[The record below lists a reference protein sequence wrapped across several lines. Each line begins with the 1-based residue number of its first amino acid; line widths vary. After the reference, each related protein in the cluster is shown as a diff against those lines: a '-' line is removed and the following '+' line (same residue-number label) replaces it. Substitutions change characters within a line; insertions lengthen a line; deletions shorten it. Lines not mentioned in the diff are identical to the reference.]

1 MKLLS
6 MTTGGEWVPL
16 ASESAD
22 DRKAVERNRETLKKS
37 LLESLRAENLI
48 VLTGLGT
55 SLCVY
60 EGKNRL
66 APTMDDLW
74 DAARE
79 ATGTASFDKILEKVH
94 YVATEADPVFPD
106 KTRMKKDIELLLSH
120 CQLAQA
126 FSPDGVIASFI
137 RGTEQLIVAKCTF
150 VKDGFTLGT
159 HEAFLRRVAR
169 RSTRSPR
176 TRLFTTNYDL
186 CFERAASG
194 AGFIV
199 LDGFSHTLP
208 QQFNSSYYGF
218 DFVRRD
224 DTLSTP
230 DFLPNV
236 FQLYK
241 LHGSVD
247 WDRRDDEVWRATEP
261 NNPVLIYP
269 RDSKFELS
277 YEPPF
282 LEIMGRFLSALRQPK
297 TALLVIG
304 FGFNDKHLTQPV
316 LSAIRSNVGLRL
328 TVVDPALS
336 ESQNP
341 AIARLT
347 DLVAHGDAR
356 ISLVAAKFEEFV
368 PLLPDL
374 VAVSEEE
381 QHEFRFTRRQIR
393 ADEQQS

>member
-1 MKLLS
+1 MQLFS
-6 MTTGGEWVPL
+6 SSTGGKWVPL
-16 ASESAD
+16 VENTPEEAKQA
-22 DRKAVERNRETLKKS
+22 ERNRDTLKKS
-37 LLESLRAENLI
+37 LLETLRAENLV

-55 SLCVY
+55 SLCVM
-60 EGKNRL
+60 EGSTRL
-66 APTMDDLW
+66 APTMADLW
-74 DAARE
+74 DAART
-79 ATGTASFDKILEKVH
+79 ATGTSEFDALLGTVR
-94 YVATEADPVFPD
+94 YTATEPDPASLGN
-106 KTRMKKDIELLLSH
+106 TRVRKDIELLLSH

-126 FSPDGVIASFI
+126 FSPAANIETFI
-137 RGTEQLIVAKCTF
+137 HDTEQLIVRKCAF

-159 HEAFLRRVAR
+159 HETFLRRVAR

-186 CFERAASG
+186 CFEQAASS

-208 QQFNSSYYGF
+208 QRFNSTYFAF

-247 WDRRDDEVWRATEP
+247 WDRRGDEVFRMTQP
-261 NNPVLIYP
+261 TTPVLIYP

-277 YEPPF
+277 YEPPY
-282 LEIMGRFLSALRQPK
+282 LEMMGRFLSSLRQPK

-304 FGFNDKHLTQPV
+304 FGFNDKHLTQPI
-316 LSAIRSNVGLRL
+316 LSAIRSNVGLRV
-328 TVVDPALS
+328 TVVDPALATS
-336 ESQNP
+336 TNDAVTRFTE
-341 AIARLT
+341 
-347 DLVAHGDAR
+347 LVSHGDAR
-356 ISLVAAKFEEFV
+356 ISLVAAKFEQFV

-381 QHEFRFTRRQIR
+381 QHEARFARRTQR
-393 ADEQQS
+393 ADEQL

>member
-1 MKLLS
+1 M
-6 MTTGGEWVPL
+6 
-16 ASESAD
+16 A
-22 DRKAVERNRETLKKS
+22 
-37 LLESLRAENLI
+37 
-48 VLTGLGT
+48 
-55 SLCVY
+55 
-60 EGKNRL
+60 
-66 APTMDDLW
+66 DLW

-79 ATGTASFDKILEKVH
+79 NTGSAAFDKILSKVH
-94 YVATEADPVFPD
+94 YVATEPVPESPGE
-106 KTRMKKDIELLLSH
+106 TRPKRDIELLLSQ

-126 FSPDGVIASFI
+126 FTPEEKIAKFI
-137 RGTEQLIVAKCTF
+137 RDAEHLIVRKCAF
-150 VKDGFTLGT
+150 VKDAFTLGT
-159 HEAFLRRVAR
+159 HETFLRRVAR

-208 QQFNSSYYGF
+208 QQFNSSYYAF

-224 DTLSTP
+224 DSLNSP

-247 WDRRDDEVWRATEP
+247 WDRRDDEVWRASEP
-261 NNPVLIYP
+261 KNPVLIYP

-282 LEIMGRFLSALRQPK
+282 LEMMGRFLSALRQPK

-316 LSAIRSNVGLRL
+316 LSAIRSNVGLRI
-328 TVVDPALS
+328 TVVDPALAT
-336 ESQNP
+336 SQNQ

-347 DLVAHGDAR
+347 DLVAQGDAR
-356 ISLVAAKFEEFV
+356 ISLVAAKFEDFV
-368 PLLPDL
+368 PMLPDL

-381 QHEFRFTRRQIR
+381 QHEARFMRRQHR
-393 ADEQQS
+393 ADEQQP

>member
-6 MTTGGEWVPL
+6 MMTGGEWVPL
-16 ASESAD
+16 ASEDPD
-22 DRKAVERNRETLKKS
+22 DGKTVERNRETLKKS

-60 EGKNRL
+60 EGKERL
-66 APTMDDLW
+66 APTMADLW
-74 DAARE
+74 DAARN
-79 ATGTASFDKILEKVH
+79 AAGANPFDEILAKVR
-94 YVATEADPVFPD
+94 YVALEPDPD
-106 KTRMKKDIELLLSH
+106 SSGKTRLKKDIELLLSH

-126 FSPDGVIASFI
+126 FSPEDVIAKFI
-137 RGTEQLIVAKCTF
+137 RDTEQLIVAKCAF

-159 HEAFLRRVAR
+159 HETFLRRVAR

-208 QQFNSSYYGF
+208 QQFNSSYYAF

-224 DTLSTP
+224 DTLNAP

-247 WDRRDDEVWRATEP
+247 WDRRDDEVWRSSEP
-261 NNPVLIYP
+261 KNPVLIYP

-282 LEIMGRFLSALRQPK
+282 LEMMGRFLSALRQPK

-316 LSAIRSNVGLRL
+316 LSAIRSNVGLRI
-328 TVVDPALS
+328 TVVDPALPS
-336 ESQNP
+336 SQNQ
-341 AIARLT
+341 AIGCLT

-374 VAVSEEE
+374 IAVSEEE
-381 QHEFRFTRRQIR
+381 QHESRFMRRHPR
-393 ADEQQS
+393 ANEQQS

>member
-6 MTTGGEWVPL
+6 MTTGGEWVSL
-16 ASESAD
+16 ASESPHD
-22 DRKAVERNRETLKKS
+22 GNAVERNRDSLKKS

-48 VLTGLGT
+48 ILTGLGT

-60 EGKNRL
+60 EGENRL
-66 APTMDDLW
+66 APTMADLW

-79 ATGTASFDKILEKVH
+79 TTGSAPFDKILAKVH
-94 YVATEADPVFPD
+94 YVATEPVLDSPGE
-106 KTRMKKDIELLLSH
+106 TRPKRDIELLLSH

-126 FSPDGVIASFI
+126 FTPEEKIANFI
-137 RGTEQLIVAKCTF
+137 RDTEQLIVTKCAF

-159 HEAFLRRVAR
+159 HETFLRRVAR

-208 QQFNSSYYGF
+208 QQFNSSYYAF

-224 DTLSTP
+224 DSLNTP

-247 WDRRDDEVWRATEP
+247 WDRRDDEVWRTSVP
-261 NNPVLIYP
+261 KNPVLIYP

-282 LEIMGRFLSALRQPK
+282 LEMMGRFLSALRQPK

-316 LSAIRSNVGLRL
+316 LSAIRSNVGLRI
-328 TVVDPALS
+328 TVVDPALPT
-336 ESQNP
+336 SQNQ

-356 ISLVAAKFEEFV
+356 ISLVAAKFEDFV

-381 QHEFRFTRRQIR
+381 QHEARFMRRQHR
-393 ADEQQS
+393 ADEQQP